1 MKEWV
6 GEDRRTRR
14 KTFLRSRVSACIG
27 LGLNLDRCNGS
38 LAHNHL
44 NNGTAVIKVIG
55 VLILGTG
62 ILSCFVFEVSPTVFT
77 AIIDNVVCLSTELL
91 QSI

>member
-1 MKEWV
+1 MNEWV
-6 GEDRRTRR
+6 REDRSTRR
-14 KTFLRSRVSACIG
+14 KTFLRSSFSACIG
-27 LGLNLDRCNGS
+27 LGLNLDCCDDS

-44 NNGTAVIKVIG
+44 NNGTAVIQVIG

-77 AIIDNVVCLSTELL
+77 AIIDYVVCLRTELL